1 MQTVNIHDAK
11 THFSR
16 YVEQVAAGEEII
28 ISRAGKPIARLM
40 PLEQPK
46 PPRQL
51 GLGAGLATIPDD
63 FDRRDADEIQAA
75 FEGDA

>member
-1 MQTVNIHDAK
+1 MQTINIHEAK

-16 YVEQVAAGEEII
+16 YVELVAAGEEII

-63 FDRRDADEIQAA
+63 FDRRDADAIRAA
-75 FEGDA
+75 FEGEA